1 MKSLVFHFCFFF
13 HGGYCCIYLWPCLVL
28 SADSGSGSSSESE
41 SDGDKASSLA
51 NKSKVFDGSNLLIF
65 FWVIPIVI

>member
-1 MKSLVFHFCFFF
+1 MKSLFFF
-13 HGGYCCIYLWPCLVL
+13 HGGYCFIYLWLCPML

-51 NKSKVFDGSNLLIF
+51 NKSKVFDGSIC
-65 FWVIPIVI
+65 